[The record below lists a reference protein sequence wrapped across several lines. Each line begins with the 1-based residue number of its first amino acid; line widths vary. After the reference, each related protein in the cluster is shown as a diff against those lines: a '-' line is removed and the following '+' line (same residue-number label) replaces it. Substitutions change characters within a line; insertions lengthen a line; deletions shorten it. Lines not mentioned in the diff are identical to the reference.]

1 MSSNFYNTSGKHVNG
16 LEFHEYL
23 SVAGKTDGHP
33 HASGQYDFF
42 WPNAT
47 LWKKAKDVTAE
58 TWSMLQQGYDFYLVA
73 HYPVPLPPP
82 DPGGE
87 TAVLAKIIATSG
99 SKCQMAVMSVTSKGN
114 PLACCISNMLSANQN
129 CSDPIDLEI
138 NLVVNL
144 NSVVTNPTPGDYK
157 AAFWSGLVDKAL
169 GVAVGESAKWAVG
182 KKYKLPP
189 DKFNL
194 KQELIVDAVKH
205 AWRRAPDFFPII
217 EDITTKPTAEFVK
230 QMVDGDAQ

>member
-1 MSSNFYNTSGKHVNG
+1 MSSNFYNTSGIHLNG
-16 LEFHEYL
+16 LELHEYVAL
-23 SVAGKTDGHP
+23 AGKIDGHP
-33 HASGQYDFF
+33 HASGQYNFF
-42 WPNAT
+42 RPLAT
-47 LWKKAKDVTAE
+47 LGKKADRVTADK
-58 TWSMLQQGYDFYLVA
+58 WPMLQQGYDFYVIP
-73 HYPVPLPPP
+73 HCPVPAPPP
-82 DPGGE
+82 NPGAE
-87 TAVLAKIIATSG
+87 AVTLAKVIANSG

-230 QMVDGDAQ
+230 QMVDGDGR